1 MPKGPRAACSAQTV
15 RGSGGRAPGSASSA
29 GLLGD
34 ADGVG
39 GSITLSGAARVSHQ
53 TAAGGGVRVRR
64 HSGPVRDWRPPTAA
78 PTMAPSTGAVRER
91 GHRAQR
97 HHHRPPR
104 RAPPL
109 AAPRAHRRHRD
120 QQDRRPASRESVD
133 GDHVGADD
141 RRGNG
146 QDQQPSR
153 RRGRRRRP
161 GVAASIA
168 ARRPSTRERSR
179 HVERMSGVKMH
190 SWVTMNAPWGVRMMA
205 PETAILVPAAARMVP
220 PGPDPHRGR
229 GAHGRFKRAR
239 GVASPPPAA
248 GATPRSSP
256 WRSAPG
262 PIHQD
267 QLRGRQHTDPQSGL
281 AADAIPA
288 HLAGLAGT
296 PRSSWPRS
304 GSSHRRR
311 AATAGPTSGS
321 GTTSLPAE
329 TRPSRPCGDRGS
341 RIFRDTSFDG
351 RRRRRR
357 SRAYADGPFISRRAR
372 PAPAPSGEAAAV
384 RVPIVAAFPWDP
396 ACIPVGGSWRCL
408 PNSTVSATE
417 PAPRLL
423 RDSRLDYAPAEPRR
437 LPQAVAE
444 RDLDVPPIACN
455 ILAGPTGR
463 GSAGHRFASASCP
476 ALRRRGKADQAATRS
491 RIGCR

>member
-1 MPKGPRAACSAQTV
+1 
-15 RGSGGRAPGSASSA
+15 
-29 GLLGD
+29 
-34 ADGVG
+34 
-39 GSITLSGAARVSHQ
+39 
-53 TAAGGGVRVRR
+53 
-64 HSGPVRDWRPPTAA
+64 
-78 PTMAPSTGAVRER
+78 
-91 GHRAQR
+91 
-97 HHHRPPR
+97 
-104 RAPPL
+104 
-109 AAPRAHRRHRD
+109 
-120 QQDRRPASRESVD
+120 
-133 GDHVGADD
+133 
-141 RRGNG
+141 
-146 QDQQPSR
+146 
-153 RRGRRRRP
+153 
-161 GVAASIA
+161 
-168 ARRPSTRERSR
+168 
-179 HVERMSGVKMH
+179 
-190 SWVTMNAPWGVRMMA
+190 MA

-229 GAHGRFKRAR
+229 GAHGRFQRAR

-267 QLRGRQHTDPQSGL
+267 QLRGRQHTDPQSGP

-396 ACIPVGGSWRCL
+396 SVHTGRRLLAL
-408 PNSTVSATE
+408 PPELDRERHRTSAP
-417 PAPRLL
+417 PAPRQSTRL
-423 RDSRLDYAPAEPRR
+423 RAPRNRGASRRR
-437 LPQAVAE
+437 TRWPNGN
-444 RDLDVPPIACN
+444 LDVPPIACN

-463 GSAGHRFASASCP
+463 GSAGRRFASAP
-476 ALRRRGKADQAATRS
+476 APQTGSTGRHPPVPPCDGEGKANQAATRS